1 MPLSELQKYPV
12 DPDKMDEGHNFM
24 IYQDRPD
31 YLHWNAKACAMR
43 VCVEDWAT
51 GSARGIP
58 DLLEIR
64 GLQEDRLVGL
74 VSTIRLNLVST
85 ASCVLS

>member
-1 MPLSELQKYPV
+1 
-12 DPDKMDEGHNFM
+12 M
-24 IYQDRPD
+24 ICTGMQRHARCVSD
-31 YLHWNAKACAMR
+31 
-43 VCVEDWAT
+43 CVEDWAT

-64 GLQEDRLVGL
+64 GLQEVRLVGL

-85 ASCVLS
+85 ANCVLS